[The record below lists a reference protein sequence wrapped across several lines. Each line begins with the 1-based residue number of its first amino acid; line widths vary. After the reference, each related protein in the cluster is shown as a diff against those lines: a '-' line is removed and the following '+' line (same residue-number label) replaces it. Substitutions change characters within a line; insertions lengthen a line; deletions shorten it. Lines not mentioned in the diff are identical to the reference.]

1 MTSFRILY
9 LWPVLLVELLV
20 GVLRHCA
27 RWIASPTN
35 RIHLINLLVIGAS
48 TYFLFGTIRLFMPN
62 MPLSIRLMITVIVG
76 VLEYMALEHVS
87 AVLRKSDRR
96 GSLSLDLSRV
106 DRSFVAMS
114 AVLAIAAALNIMG
127 SYIDV
132 HYRLAGDDATA
143 EFEDHEAQDV
153 HEALLAESYTDLRAV
168 SDAMDQAEREY
179 LSAQAMA
186 LRGLDQQEGTYSRS
200 LYGVG
205 AGAGPRYEA
214 LQRVAAAAGEQ
225 ATRMEAREAPFEQ
238 AMAELQDA
246 YAAGRDPVERDVLRQ
261 RAYDR
266 IRSEYDGIPVP
277 GPEFTPAFQKVLH
290 EIHTVPRG
298 QESQIPALEDRAVLL
313 LSSTGLVAGPRIPER
328 DLSSRVVVGR
338 LSGHIRYAW
347 RDLMRGGTEAWIAAG
362 IALILDGSVLLLS
375 MAWYAVFMLPY
386 LVAIVLRDLLGI
398 SATAISRAGGTL
410 AGRVVSLP
418 GEMAVIGAGESREGW
433 RNARGDW
440 ADRHEKKR
448 PPAESVLGE
457 VLGETD
463 PARARRIIRVFSRA
477 RFEPK
482 LDALSGPGFVVIDSD
497 LDGLGQDDPLVW
509 NALITELLVAGA
521 DPKLLALE
529 THEGQLVHLF
539 RPEVISAA
547 KRMLDALD
555 RAEQQGLGDSV
566 KRTLERYREGLGG
579 ADYQES

>member
-1 MTSFRILY
+1 MSGYRFLY
-9 LWPVLLVELLV
+9 LWPVLLLELIV
-20 GVLRHCA
+20 GVIRHA
-27 RWIASPTN
+27 FRWIAHPFN

-62 MPLSIRLMITVIVG
+62 MPLAIRLMITVIVG

-87 AVLRKSDRR
+87 GVLRKSDRR

-106 DRSFVAMS
+106 DRTFVAMS
-114 AVLAIAAALNIMG
+114 LVLAIAATLNILG
-127 SYIDV
+127 SYVDV

-168 SDAMDQAEREY
+168 SDAMDQAQRDY

-186 LRGLDQQEGTYSRS
+186 LRGLDQQEGVHSRS

-214 LQRVAAAAGEQ
+214 LQRIAAAAQQQ
-225 ATRMEAREAPFEQ
+225 AVQMETRMGPF
-238 AMAELQDA
+238 AEGTADLQDA
-246 YAAGRDPVERDVLRQ
+246 YAAGQDAVERDVLRQ

-266 IRSEYDGIPVP
+266 LRSGYDGLLVP
-277 GPEFTPAFQKVLH
+277 GPEFTTSFQAVLR

-298 QESQIPALEDRAVLL
+298 QENQIPGLEDQAVLL
-313 LSSTGLVAGPRIPER
+313 ISSTGLVPGPRIPER
-328 DLSSRVVVGR
+328 DLSTRVVVGD

-347 RDLMRGGTEAWIAAG
+347 HDLKRGGTEAWIAVG

-375 MAWYAVFMLPY
+375 MAWYALFMLPY
-386 LVAIVLRDLLGI
+386 LVAILIRDLLGI

-418 GEMAVIGAGESREGW
+418 GEMAVIGASESREGW
-433 RNARGDW
+433 RNAKGDW
-440 ADRHEKKR
+440 ADRNEKQN
-448 PPAESVLGE
+448 PPAEAVLGE

-463 PARARRIIRVFSRA
+463 PARARRIIRVFAKSR
-477 RFEPK
+477 FDPK
-482 LDALSGPGFVVIDSD
+482 LEALGGPGFVVVDTD

-509 NALITELLVAGA
+509 NALITELLISGA

-529 THEGQLVHLF
+529 THDGSVVHIF

-547 KRMLDALD
+547 KHMLDSLD
-555 RAEQQGLGDSV
+555 RADQQGLGGSV
-566 KRTLERYREGLGG
+566 KKTLERYREGLNGV
-579 ADYQES
+579 DYQES